1 MPDSVAKTQEKIWG
15 IIALIPQ
22 SKVATYGQIASLA
35 GLPQQA
41 RLVGRIL
48 SNLPKGT
55 RLPWHRVV
63 NAAGRTVSPSR
74 DKQIKLLAEEGII
87 PVNGRIDLKTHQWQ
101 P

>member
-1 MPDSVAKTQEKIWG
+1 LPGSIAKTQQKIWG
-15 IIALIPQ
+15 VIALIPQ
-22 SKVATYGQIASLA
+22 GKVTTYGQIAFLA
-35 GLPQQA
+35 GLSQQA

-63 NAAGRTVSPSR
+63 NAEGKIVSPSR
-74 DKQIKLLAEEGII
+74 YKQIKLLAKEGVL